1 MNEEE
6 FLIEMKNFFENID
19 KLSIDLEEQIK
30 ETELA
35 RNDLLHELELAKLDG
50 VGMMKVAKTLKE
62 VLLERRRYKDEL
74 AKVMILKE
82 LTDKYNNRLITGDII
97 KVIGIREN
105 KVNKKAIY
113 YSTYEQDWCDS
124 SAVENFSDNIMDLIK
139 DKDIVEIELSEEFI
153 ERKDK
158 KKLIQ
163 IGDIYTKE
171 TLQKDIDNGIITRI
185 LTVLSYNQYMA
196 NCYKVG
202 GE

>member
-1 MNEEE
+1 MQTHNKTAELFERNFGDTGEIEIMNEEE

-97 KVIGIREN
+97 KTLKEL
-105 KVNKKAIY
+105 KDLKKKN
-113 YSTYEQDWCDS
+113 E
-124 SAVENFSDNIMDLIK
+124 
-139 DKDIVEIELSEEFI
+139 
-153 ERKDK
+153 ERK
-158 KKLIQ
+158 
-163 IGDIYTKE
+163 
-171 TLQKDIDNGIITRI
+171 
-185 LTVLSYNQYMA
+185 
-196 NCYKVG
+196 YKARRVKNLKCV
-202 GE
+202 EE

>member
-19 KLSIDLEEQIK
+19 QLRLDLEEQIK

-62 VLLERRRYKDEL
+62 VLLERRKYKDEL

-97 KVIGIREN
+97 KILKELKDLKKKNVERKYKARRIEN
-105 KVNKKAIY
+105 LK
-113 YSTYEQDWCDS
+113 C
-124 SAVENFSDNIMDLIK
+124 VELI
-139 DKDIVEIELSEEFI
+139 ESEE
-153 ERKDK
+153 
-158 KKLIQ
+158 
-163 IGDIYTKE
+163 G
-171 TLQKDIDNGIITRI
+171 
-185 LTVLSYNQYMA
+185 
-196 NCYKVG
+196 
-202 GE
+202 

>member
-97 KVIGIREN
+97 KTLKEL
-105 KVNKKAIY
+105 KDLKKKNANRKY
-113 YSTYEQDWCDS
+113 KTRR
-124 SAVENFSDNIMDLIK
+124 VENLK
-139 DKDIVEIELSEEFI
+139 CVEE
-153 ERKDK
+153 
-158 KKLIQ
+158 
-163 IGDIYTKE
+163 
-171 TLQKDIDNGIITRI
+171 
-185 LTVLSYNQYMA
+185 
-196 NCYKVG
+196 
-202 GE
+202 

>member
-19 KLSIDLEEQIK
+19 KLRLDLEEQIK

-62 VLLERRRYKDEL
+62 VLLERRKYKDEL

-97 KVIGIREN
+97 KTLKDL
-105 KVNKKAIY
+105 KVLKKKN
-113 YSTYEQDWCDS
+113 T
-124 SAVENFSDNIMDLIK
+124 
-139 DKDIVEIELSEEFI
+139 
-153 ERKDK
+153 ERKYK
-158 KKLIQ
+158 ARR
-163 IGDIYTKE
+163 
-171 TLQKDIDNGIITRI
+171 IDNLKCVEVRNDNSKSRKRWI
-185 LTVLSYNQYMA
+185 S
-196 NCYKVG
+196 
-202 GE
+202 